1 MAIVTSAGSMN
12 IYIFKVE
19 DSEGTKIPKKDIPLR
34 KHLVLVVKSTLFV
47 VEFPVG
53 EIKYRSDS
61 DKERS
66 STLWGDEQRREKT
79 TCWTYHG
86 KHISDGCN

>member
-19 DSEGTKIPKKDIPLR
+19 DSEGTKIRKKDIPLR

-47 VEFPVG
+47 VEFRVG

-66 STLWGDEQRREKT
+66 STLWGDEQRREKK